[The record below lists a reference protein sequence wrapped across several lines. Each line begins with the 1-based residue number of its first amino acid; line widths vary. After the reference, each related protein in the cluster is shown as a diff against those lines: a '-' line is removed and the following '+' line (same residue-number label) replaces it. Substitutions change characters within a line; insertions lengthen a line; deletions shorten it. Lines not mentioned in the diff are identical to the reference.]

1 MKEKE
6 ICIETKNLCKTYYNS
21 KQGVHV
27 IKNLDMEIYEGD
39 FTIIMG
45 VSGSGKTTLLYLLS
59 ALDKMTSGE
68 VNYGER
74 SISKMKLNE
83 LVDFRRD
90 EIGYIF
96 QGINLVPYLSVLENV
111 AVIGKLKNRKNRD
124 VVGNCKKLL
133 CELGLEDE
141 IYRQPSEISGGQQQR
156 VAVARA
162 LINDCDILFA
172 DEPTGAL
179 NTSQGENLL
188 DILSKIN
195 DKNKSIVMVT
205 HDLKAACRG
214 NRIIYLKDGKI
225 HGDLNLGKFRI
236 EDLEDREQTVY
247 NFLRKRGW

>member
-1 MKEKE
+1 MKEKG

-59 ALDKMTSGE
+59 ALDEMTSGE

-96 QGINLVPYLSVLENV
+96 QGINLVPYLSVLEIDRDKIRYVPLCNDSLCV
-111 AVIGKLKNRKNRD
+111 GSLKTAFIPP
-124 VVGNCKKLL
+124 LL
-133 CELGLEDE
+133 
-141 IYRQPSEISGGQQQR
+141 Y
-156 VAVARA
+156 
-162 LINDCDILFA
+162 
-172 DEPTGAL
+172 
-179 NTSQGENLL
+179 
-188 DILSKIN
+188 
-195 DKNKSIVMVT
+195 
-205 HDLKAACRG
+205 
-214 NRIIYLKDGKI
+214 
-225 HGDLNLGKFRI
+225 
-236 EDLEDREQTVY
+236 
-247 NFLRKRGW
+247 